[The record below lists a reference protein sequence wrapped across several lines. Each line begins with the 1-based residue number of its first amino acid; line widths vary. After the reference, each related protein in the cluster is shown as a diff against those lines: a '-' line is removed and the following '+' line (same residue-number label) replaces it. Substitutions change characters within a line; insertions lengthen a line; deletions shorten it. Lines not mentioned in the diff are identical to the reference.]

1 LEKAFWQFDYGQL
14 KLVFHALEECAHIL
28 QNAPQLCNALPTMTP
43 CYEWWEI
50 PYYWAGLKLYD
61 LVAGSHMLYMSG
73 YFLKKEAMETF
84 PTLAQQN
91 AL

>member
-1 LEKAFWQFDYGQL
+1 MMFEGLEIYY
-14 KLVFHALEECAHIL
+14 
-28 QNAPQLCNALPTMTP
+28 NLCR
-43 CYEWWEI
+43 WEVL
-50 PYYWAGLKLYD
+50 YYWAGLKLYD
-61 LVAGSHMLYMSG
+61 LVTGSHMLYMSW